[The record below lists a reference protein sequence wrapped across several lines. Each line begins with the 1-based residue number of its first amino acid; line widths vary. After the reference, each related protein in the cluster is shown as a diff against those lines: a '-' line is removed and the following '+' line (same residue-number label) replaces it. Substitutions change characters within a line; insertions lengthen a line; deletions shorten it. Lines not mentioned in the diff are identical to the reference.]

1 MDKVEKV
8 FIGSA
13 NFGENYGAIVK
24 GNVLTEQSIKMLLY
38 KAIDS
43 PNLFIDTAN
52 SYKNSEYLIGKYA
65 AQKLNNKIMTKVH
78 ISKSDNYKS
87 IVNLIKSSLG
97 LVKQDIFFSVLV
109 HNADVFTGDNSDE
122 IVSALEDCKSSGLTQ
137 NIGVSCYEANEIT
150 FISSKYESISD
161 FQIPENIID
170 QRNLNNKDFR
180 DLHKSRKSLYI
191 RSVFLQGSLLTDPSK
206 LPHFFSPELEVFE
219 NFRQSCKANKISS
232 LKACLDYVRSIE
244 WKAGLVIGVQSY
256 NQLNEI
262 LNEISNPVKI
272 KTFSNQVLSSQLVDP
287 RNWRRDQ

>member
-1 MDKVEKV
+1 MDEVEKI

-24 GNVLTEQSIKMLLY
+24 GNVLTEESIKMLLY
-38 KAIDS
+38 KAIES

-78 ISKSDNYKS
+78 ISKLDNYKS

-97 LVKQDIFFSVLV
+97 LVQQDIFFSILI
-109 HNADVFTGDNSDE
+109 HNAEVFSGENSDE
-122 IVSALEDCKSSGLTQ
+122 IVGALEDCKSNGLTQ

-150 FISSKYESISD
+150 FISSKYESLSD
-161 FQIPENIID
+161 FQIPENVID
-170 QRNLNNKDFR
+170 QRNLDNKDFR
-180 DLHKSRKSLYI
+180 DLHKSGKSIYI
-191 RSVFLQGSLLTDPSK
+191 RSVFLQGSLLTDPLK

-219 NFRQSCKANKISS
+219 KFRQSCKANKISS
-232 LKACLDYVRSIE
+232 LKACLDYVRNID
-244 WKAGLVIGVQSY
+244 WKSGLVIGVQSY

-262 LNEISNPVKI
+262 LNELTNPVEI

-287 RNWRRDQ
+287 RNWTRN

>member
-1 MDKVEKV
+1 MDEVEKI

-24 GNVLTEQSIKMLLY
+24 GNVLTEESIKMLLY
-38 KAIDS
+38 KAIES

-78 ISKSDNYKS
+78 ISKLDNYKS

-97 LVKQDIFFSVLV
+97 LVQQDIFFSILI
-109 HNADVFTGDNSDE
+109 HNAEVFSGENSDE
-122 IVSALEDCKSSGLTQ
+122 IVGALEDCKSNGLTQ

-150 FISSKYESISD
+150 FISSKYESLSD
-161 FQIPENIID
+161 FQIPENVID
-170 QRNLNNKDFR
+170 QRNLNNQDFR
-180 DLHKSRKSLYI
+180 DLHKSGKSIYI
-191 RSVFLQGSLLTDPSK
+191 RSVFLQGSLLTDPLK

-232 LKACLDYVRSIE
+232 LKACLDYVRNID
-244 WKAGLVIGVQSY
+244 WKSGLVIGVQSY

-262 LNEISNPVKI
+262 LNELTNPVEI

-287 RNWRRDQ
+287 RNWRRN

>member
-1 MDKVEKV
+1 MDEVEKI

-24 GNVLTEQSIKMLLY
+24 GNVLTEKSIKMLLY
-38 KAIDS
+38 KAIES

-78 ISKSDNYKS
+78 ISKLDNYKS

-97 LVKQDIFFSVLV
+97 LVQQDIFFSVLI
-109 HNADVFTGDNSDE
+109 HNAEVFSGENSDE
-122 IVSALEDCKSSGLTQ
+122 IVGALEDCKSNGLTQ

-150 FISSKYESISD
+150 FISSKYESLSD
-161 FQIPENIID
+161 FQIPENVID

-180 DLHKSRKSLYI
+180 DLYKSGKSIYI
-191 RSVFLQGSLLTDPSK
+191 RSVFLQGSLLTAPLK

-232 LKACLDYVRSIE
+232 LKACLDYVRNID
-244 WKAGLVIGVQSY
+244 WKSGLVIGVQSY

-262 LNEISNPVKI
+262 LNELANPVEI

-287 RNWRRDQ
+287 RNWRRN